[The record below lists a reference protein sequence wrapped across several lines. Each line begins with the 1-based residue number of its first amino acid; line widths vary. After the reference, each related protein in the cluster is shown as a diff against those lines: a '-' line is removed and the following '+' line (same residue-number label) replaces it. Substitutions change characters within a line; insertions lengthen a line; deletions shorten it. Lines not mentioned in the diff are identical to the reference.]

1 MIEIKRSLTMP
12 ETILVTAATSNVGSQ
27 VVKQLAAKDVNIR
40 AAVRNLNRAQNFP
53 SGVEVVEF
61 DLNKPETVEA
71 AFRGVDKAFFMTPLA
86 PNLVELDA
94 TCLEAAKKAGVK
106 QIVKLSV
113 MGADTEPEMLL
124 GQCHRES
131 EQLIAASGIPYT
143 FLRPNSFHQN
153 YLIYTAETIK
163 NQNSFYLPLGEGK
176 LSFIDIRDVAE
187 VAAVVL
193 TEDNHQ
199 NKAYQITGSQAL
211 SNYQIAEILSQVLGR
226 TITYVDIPEEAA
238 REAMTENGLP
248 EKQVE
253 MILRLYNRQKA
264 GNYSTI
270 TPIVEE
276 VTGKQPRTF
285 EQFANDYAA
294 AFSS

>member
-1 MIEIKRSLTMP
+1 
-12 ETILVTAATSNVGSQ
+12 
-27 VVKQLAAKDVNIR
+27 
-40 AAVRNLNRAQNFP
+40 
-53 SGVEVVEF
+53 
-61 DLNKPETVEA
+61 
-71 AFRGVDKAFFMTPLA
+71 
-86 PNLVELDA
+86 
-94 TCLEAAKKAGVK
+94 
-106 QIVKLSV
+106 
-113 MGADTEPEMLL
+113 
-124 GQCHRES
+124 
-131 EQLIAASGIPYT
+131 LIAASGIPYT